1 MKASYIDHRGCQ
13 GQLGVDDMR
22 KQVAFD
28 TALLQF
34 RKNSPRL
41 PPENGSQAAWETFLA
56 HEKILMREK
65 P

>member
-1 MKASYIDHRGCQ
+1 
-13 GQLGVDDMR
+13 MR